1 MVFRV
6 WGSLR
11 VGLLVRL
18 AIGLLR
24 VGPGIGLVGLPG
36 ALRLL
41 VGLAICLLV
50 CLPPDVTRLLGGL
63 APCVVALLVGL
74 APGIVALLIRLVR
87 PARLVRVVWLARPA
101 RLVRAAVFARFLG
114 LAAPSLLL
122 ARHAK
127 ALLRFFQR
135 RFGGGN
141 LVVHVV
147 GIAHGKT
154 FRPASSH
161 S

>member
-18 AIGLLR
+18 AIGLGVR
-24 VGPGIGLVGLPG
+24 LVRLPG
-36 ALRLL
+36 TLRLL
-41 VGLAICLLV
+41 VGLTAWLLIGLAVCLPV
-50 CLPPDVTRLLGGL
+50 GLPPDVARLLGGL

-74 APGIVALLIRLVR
+74 APGIVALLIRL
-87 PARLVRVVWLARPA
+87 ARPA
-101 RLVRAAVFARFLG
+101 WLVRPAVFARLLG
-114 LAAPSLLL
+114 LSARSLLL

-141 LVVHVV
+141 LIVHVV

-154 FRPASSH
+154 FRPASSN

>member
-6 WGSLR
+6 WGSLH

-18 AIGLLR
+18 TIGLLR
-24 VGPGIGLVGLPG
+24 VGRGIRLVGLPG
-36 ALRLL
+36 AVRLL
-41 VGLAICLLV
+41 VGLAICLPV
-50 CLPPDVTRLLGGL
+50 GLPPDVTRLLRGL
-63 APCVVALLVGL
+63 APCVVALLIGL
-74 APGIVALLIRLVR
+74 APSVVTLLIRLAR
-87 PARLVRVVWLARPA
+87 PARLVRVVWLARPSQLI
-101 RLVRAAVFARFLG
+101 RPAVFARLLG
-114 LAAPSLLL
+114 LSAPSLLL

-127 ALLRFFQR
+127 TLLRFFQR